1 MNTSIQTVTLKRVT
15 IIAESLLEARLL
27 ADLERSG
34 AKGFT
39 ITEARGRGSRG
50 VRASEWE
57 GQNLKLETIVSPE
70 VADRIML
77 RMVESYFPNYA
88 VIAYLENVEVVR
100 GEKYV

>member
-1 MNTSIQTVTLKRVT
+1 MNTVTLKRVT
-15 IIAESLLEARLL
+15 IIAEALLEARLL
-27 ADLERSG
+27 ADLERLGS
-34 AKGFT
+34 KGFT
-39 ITEARGRGSRG
+39 IVEARGRGSRG

-70 VADRIML
+70 VADRIMT

>member
-1 MNTSIQTVTLKRVT
+1 MNTPIVTVTLKRVT
-15 IIAESLLEARLL
+15 IIAEALLEARLL
-27 ADLERSG
+27 ADLERLGS
-34 AKGFT
+34 KGFT
-39 ITEARGRGSRG
+39 IVEARGRGSRG

-70 VADRIML
+70 VADRIMM
-77 RMVESYFPNYA
+77 RMSEAYFQHYA